1 MADPGLS
8 QGPDR
13 TAPLFW
19 LLFAAGGTAS
29 AMLLP
34 AMVFISGLAVPAGW
48 VSEDDLLSLIR
59 NPWIRPVLVGLVF
72 LFLFHWAHR
81 FRYALVD
88 LGLGRLG
95 KQSWLF
101 YGIAT
106 AGTVLAGLAALDL

>member
-1 MADPGLS
+1 MTT
-8 QGPDR
+8 GPDR
-13 TAPLFW
+13 SAPLFW

-34 AMVFISGLAVPAGW
+34 VLVFITGIAVPAGW
-48 VSEDDLLSLIR
+48 VTQEELAALVD
-59 NPWIRPVLVGLVF
+59 NPITRVVLVGLVF

-95 KQSWLF
+95 KQAWLF
-101 YGIAT
+101 YGLAT
-106 AGTVLAGLAALDL
+106 AGTIAAGIAALGM

>member
-1 MADPGLS
+1 MNSA
-8 QGPDR
+8 PDR

-34 AMVFISGLAVPAGW
+34 AMVIISGIAVPAGW
-48 VSEDDLLSLIR
+48 VSEANLAELLR
-59 NPWIRPVLVGLVF
+59 NPVSRIVLVGLCF

-88 LGLGRLG
+88 LGLRRLG
-95 KQSWLF
+95 NQAWLF
-101 YGIAT
+101 YGLAIG
-106 AGTVLAGLAALDL
+106 GTVLAGLGALRL

>member
-1 MADPGLS
+1 MTGRPSSSPA
-8 QGPDR
+8 
-13 TAPLFW
+13 LFW

-34 AMVFISGLAVPAGW
+34 VLVFTTGVAAPAGW
-48 VSEDDLLSLIR
+48 ISEGELAGLVR
-59 NPWIRPVLVGLVF
+59 NPWTRVLLVGLVL

-88 LGLGRLG
+88 LGLKRLG
-95 KQSWLF
+95 KQAWLF

-106 AGTVLAGLAALDL
+106 AGGIVAAVAAARL